1 MEESEIFFDLW
12 VKMTSLQLTSV
23 LLTYFVSIKL
33 FLFLILFCCFSE
45 LFISTYILACT
56 LKGHVKFSKLEAD
69 YLKISK
75 LKADYVK
82 FSKLKADFF
91 TRI

>member
-1 MEESEIFFDLW
+1 MESEIFFDLW

-33 FLFLILFCCFSE
+33 FLFCCFSE

-56 LKGHVKFSKLEAD
+56 LKGHVKFPKLEAD